1 MKEARI
7 AFFGNFG
14 TQNLGNECTLQAIV
28 HNVTARLPH
37 ADVFVIC
44 SEPAV
49 TEQTHRVPSVPMRAS
64 YGSELRAD
72 AAHRSGNEVIAR
84 LCRKVGRLLTEVR
97 GFFTAYRALKDTSLL
112 VVAGTGP
119 LSDHGESILGFPYEI
134 FKWALIARL
143 RGVKVRFVAVGAGP
157 IHGALGRFF
166 IKRALRVADYRS
178 FRDEVS
184 KTLLERAGMG
194 TKDDPIVPDLAFSL
208 PESLFRSTAADA
220 PSSKP
225 VIGVGVIDYYGP
237 TPDRPDAEV
246 FHEAYLEKMAD
257 FIDWL
262 LREGYAVRVLIGD
275 LTYDLAVRA
284 AVLARLDKRGI
295 AHRSDQLINDEI
307 RSVSDLLSQLASTT
321 LVVSPRYHNLLLGIM
336 LGKPV
341 LSISYDPKNDALLEG
356 VGLGEYCQPIDS
368 LDVDLLRAQ
377 LMKLERNAPQLQREI
392 RQRAAQYRDAWEREY
407 AAVLSGFPRLQAA

>member
-1 MKEARI
+1 VKEARI

-14 TQNLGNECTLQAIV
+14 THNLGNECTLQAIV

-49 TEQTHRVPSVPMRAS
+49 TEQMHQLPSVPMRAS
-64 YGSELRAD
+64 YGSELPAD
-72 AAHRSGNEVIAR
+72 AAHRSGDEAIAR
-84 LCRKVGRLLTEVR
+84 LCRKVRRLLTEVR
-97 GFFTAYRALKDTSLL
+97 GFLAAYRALKDTSVL

-119 LSDHGESILGFPYEI
+119 LSDYGESILGFPYEI

-157 IHGALGRFF
+157 IHGALSRFF
-166 IKRALRVADYRS
+166 IKRALGVADYRS

-184 KTLLERAGMG
+184 RSLLERAGMG

-208 PESLFRSTAADA
+208 PESLFRATAADA

-225 VIGVGVIDYYGP
+225 VIGVGVMDYYGP
-237 TPDRPDAEV
+237 SPDGPDAEA

-262 LREGYAVRVLIGD
+262 LRGGYTVRVLIGD

-284 AVLARLDKRGI
+284 AILAKLDGRGI
-295 AHRSDQLINDEI
+295 AQRSGQLIRDEI

-321 LVVSPRYHNLLLGIM
+321 LVVSPRYHNLLLAAM

-356 VGLGEYCQPIDS
+356 IGLGEYSQPIDK
-368 LDVDLLRAQ
+368 LDVDLLKAQ
-377 LMKLERNAPQLQREI
+377 LMKLERNAPQLQRQI
-392 RQRAAQYRDAWEREY
+392 QQRAAQYRDAWEREY
-407 AAVLSGFPRLQAA
+407 AAVLAGLPRPQAA